1 MTSMEIWPVS
11 APTDTRILMIL
22 PSQLSAT
29 TLGDLLGMLH
39 RESTTGTLELTERW
53 LTPGSRSGHYVH
65 LRSGLVSDIE
75 TNLSKTPPLGEFLRR
90 EGFLTDAG
98 YRTLIALLS
107 KHDRRST
114 GEILVTERLADAA
127 IVEAALRV
135 QVRMK
140 LEALFN
146 LTDALVTFHAAGPP
160 KRAARRVPPLA
171 PRDFLLGKPRARDR
185 VPASEVRPRTHP
197 VIWPDVFHT
206 YESPFE
212 SSPPTTPPPSGVRQ
226 KQTHHVDPPTPIGRA
241 KPASRFLH
249 LALDV
254 RQRALNKLGL
264 PLTADENDVKRAFR
278 KLAVELHPDK
288 HSMAPSTHRD
298 RSAARFAEVSEAY
311 HLLVA

>member
-1 MTSMEIWPVS
+1 
-11 APTDTRILMIL
+11 MIL
-22 PSQLSAT
+22 PSRLSAT

-65 LRSGLVSDIE
+65 LRSGLVADVE
-75 TNLSKTPPLGEFLRR
+75 TNRSKTPPLGEFLRR

-98 YRTLIALLS
+98 YRTLIGWLG
-107 KHDRRST
+107 KRDRRST

-140 LEALFN
+140 LDALFD

-160 KRAARRVPPLA
+160 KRAARRVHPLT
-171 PRDFLLGKPRARDR
+171 PRDFLFGKPRARDR
-185 VPASEVRPRTHP
+185 SPTSEVRPRTRP
-197 VIWPDVFHT
+197 MIWPDVFHM
-206 YESPFE
+206 YDPPFE
-212 SSPPTTPPPSGVRQ
+212 NSPPTPPPPSDVRH
-226 KQTHHVDPPTPIGRA
+226 KQTHHADPPTPGGRA
-241 KPASRFLH
+241 KPAARFLH
-249 LALDV
+249 LAPDI

-264 PLTADENDVKRAFR
+264 PMTADESDVKRAFR

-288 HSMAPSTHRD
+288 HATAPSTQRD

>member
-1 MTSMEIWPVS
+1 
-11 APTDTRILMIL
+11 MIL
-22 PSQLSAT
+22 PSRLSAT

-53 LTPGSRSGHYVH
+53 LTPGSRSGHFVH
-65 LRSGLVSDIE
+65 LRSGLVSDVE

-98 YRTLIALLS
+98 YRTLIGCLR
-107 KHDRRST
+107 KRDRRST
-114 GEILVTERLADAA
+114 GEILVAERLADAA

-140 LEALFN
+140 LDALFD

-160 KRAARRVPPLA
+160 KRAARRVHPLT

-185 VPASEVRPRTHP
+185 GPTSEVRPRTRP
-197 VIWPDVFHT
+197 MIWPDVFDM
-206 YESPFE
+206 YEQQFE
-212 SSPPTTPPPSGVRQ
+212 SSPPTPTPPSGVHQ
-226 KQTHHVDPPTPIGRA
+226 KQTPHVDPPAPSGRA
-241 KPASRFLH
+241 KPHARFLH
-249 LALDV
+249 LAPDI

-264 PLTADENDVKRAFR
+264 PMTADENDVKRAFR

-288 HSMAPSTHRD
+288 HAMAPSTQRD

>member
-1 MTSMEIWPVS
+1 
-11 APTDTRILMIL
+11 MIL
-22 PSQLSAT
+22 PSRLSAT

-39 RESTTGTLELTERW
+39 RQSTTGTLELTERW
-53 LTPGSRSGHYVH
+53 LTPGSRSGHFVH
-65 LRSGLVSDIE
+65 LRSGLVWDVE

-98 YRTLIALLS
+98 YRTLIGLLR
-107 KHDRRST
+107 KLDRRST
-114 GEILVTERLADAA
+114 GEILVAERLADAA

-140 LEALFN
+140 LDALFD

-160 KRAARRVPPLA
+160 KRAARRVHPLT
-171 PRDFLLGKPRARDR
+171 PRDFLFGKPRARDR
-185 VPASEVRPRTHP
+185 GPTSEVRPRTRP
-197 VIWPDVFHT
+197 MIWPDVFDLF
-206 YESPFE
+206 EPPFE
-212 SSPPTTPPPSGVRQ
+212 TSPPTPPPSSGVHH
-226 KQTHHVDPPTPIGRA
+226 KQPRHAEPPSPSGRA
-241 KPASRFLH
+241 KPSARFLH
-249 LALDV
+249 LAPDI

-264 PLTADENDVKRAFR
+264 PMTADETDVKRAFR

-288 HSMAPSTHRD
+288 HATAPSPERD